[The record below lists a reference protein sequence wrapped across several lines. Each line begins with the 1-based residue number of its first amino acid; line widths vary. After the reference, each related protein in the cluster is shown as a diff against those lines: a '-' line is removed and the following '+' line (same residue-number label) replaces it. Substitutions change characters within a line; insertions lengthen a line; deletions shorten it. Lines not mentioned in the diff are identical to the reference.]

1 MKKMSFILSIV
12 CLAGIVSLTASG
24 LGANESGKAIFEK
37 RGCGACHDRTKDQ
50 TIDGLGPSL
59 NQIAEAYKG
68 HEEDFISFL
77 KCESNPLV
85 DKARFSVMHEQ
96 VVKVKDMSDA
106 DLKAL
111 QKFICHGE

>member
-1 MKKMSFILSIV
+1 VKKSAVILFMV
-12 CLAGIVSLTASG
+12 CLAVNLSLRVADSG
-24 LGANESGKAIFEK
+24 ESEGGKAIFEK

-59 NQIAEAYKG
+59 KQIAEAYKG
-68 HEEDFISFL
+68 HEGDFIDFL

-85 DKARFSVMHEQ
+85 DKARFSIMHEQ
-96 VVKVKDMSDA
+96 VVKVKDMSDS

-111 QKFICHGE
+111 QKYICHGE